1 MAEKKENSVD
11 WGGMFQTAL
20 QSVSEGA
27 TSYYGAQAAKSNAT
41 AAAAAAQAQTTAAAA
56 QQAENRRTIYIA
68 AGVAVFGVLALVLIT
83 RRK

>member
-1 MAEKKENSVD
+1 MAEENSTD
-11 WGGMFQTAL
+11 WGSLFKNAVQAVG
-20 QSVSEGA
+20 EGA
-27 TSYYGAQAAKSNAT
+27 SSYYGAQAAKSNAT

-83 RRK
+83 RGRR